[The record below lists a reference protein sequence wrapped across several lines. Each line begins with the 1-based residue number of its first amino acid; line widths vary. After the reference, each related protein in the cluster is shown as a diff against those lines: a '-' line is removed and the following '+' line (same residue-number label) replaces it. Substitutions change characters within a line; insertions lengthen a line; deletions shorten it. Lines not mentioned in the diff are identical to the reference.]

1 MIKSLTKHDNC
12 CNYCQYLHSTLS
24 AFSQGTVLSQLPMLF
39 FNEFDS
45 FNIRTTF
52 ASVLHS
58 SSLKTTGETN
68 ICSKSSQ
75 TCQDTSK
82 CEQLQDTRWHQLTSI
97 VFPSRYLPVGTLT
110 SKKNITVAAKFRPSL
125 PSSSSTH
132 GFSRASPKEQHER
145 YSTGKKR
152 NEHSGFLKH
161 DTTQFLHPRALAQMQ
176 FQIVSNPVC
185 INIILY
191 LYIIYTYEKIL
202 ICTLALHTPASP
214 WPDSHDL
221 TLRTGTRWYSLYFF
235 IGNQVDILI
244 KISIYC
250 THQPVKES
258 PLILSYLQCLLH
270 DNGEAGS
277 VQCFFQLAETWAA
290 RSRGKCSRAP
300 NFAHC
305 LKQVWDS

>member
-1 MIKSLTKHDNC
+1 MIIALTTTNICIPHC
-12 CNYCQYLHSTLS
+12 LHSLRE
-24 AFSQGTVLSQLPMLF
+24 LF
-39 FNEFDS
+39 FLS
-45 FNIRTTF
+45 FQCCFSTNSIPST
-52 ASVLHS
+52 SVLHS

-68 ICSKSSQ
+68 ICSSKSSQ

-97 VFPSRYLPVGTLT
+97 VFSSRYLPVGTLT

-125 PSSSSTH
+125 PSSSSAH

-191 LYIIYTYEKIL
+191 LYY
-202 ICTLALHTPASP
+202 
-214 WPDSHDL
+214 
-221 TLRTGTRWYSLYFF
+221 LY
-235 IGNQVDILI
+235 I
-244 KISIYC
+244 
-250 THQPVKES
+250 
-258 PLILSYLQCLLH
+258 
-270 DNGEAGS
+270 
-277 VQCFFQLAETWAA
+277 
-290 RSRGKCSRAP
+290 
-300 NFAHC
+300 
-305 LKQVWDS
+305 